1 MWDAKASLFLYH
13 MKLLKIDSINAT
25 EYINIEH
32 ITRLRSENNI
42 IIIELVN
49 GNTTSVS
56 NITLDTLIE
65 NIIYKL

>member
-1 MWDAKASLFLYH
+1 
-13 MKLLKIDSINAT
+13 MKLLKIDGTNTI

-42 IIIELVN
+42 IIIEFIN
-49 GNTTSVS
+49 GNTTSIS
-56 NITLDTLIE
+56 NITLDMLIE

>member
-1 MWDAKASLFLYH
+1 
-13 MKLLKIDSINAT
+13 MKLLKINGVNAT

-42 IIIELVN
+42 IIIEFVN

-56 NITLDTLIE
+56 DITLDALIE
-65 NIIYKL
+65 NVIYKL

>member
-1 MWDAKASLFLYH
+1 MWDAKVSLFLYH
-13 MKLLKIDSINAT
+13 MKLLKIDSANTI

-42 IIIELVN
+42 IIIELIN

>member
-1 MWDAKASLFLYH
+1 
-13 MKLLKIDSINAT
+13 MKLLKINGVNAI

-42 IIIELVN
+42 IIIEFVN

-56 NITLDTLIE
+56 DITLDVLIE

>member
-1 MWDAKASLFLYH
+1 MGCESVLFLYH
-13 MKLLKIDSINAT
+13 MKLLKIDSTNTT

-42 IIIELVN
+42 IIIEFVN

-56 NITLDTLIE
+56 NITLDMLIE